1 MLLLLQTFA
10 YAVTFVKPVTRSYKS
25 LGDFVDAVINHC
37 WMCCVLLRRD
47 IMNEHG
53 VLAFYAEEV
62 RRLGIETVVRK
73 CIDHVSPE

>member
-1 MLLLLQTFA
+1 MCRCCNFRVVCYFVCVYHSAFLL
-10 YAVTFVKPVTRSYKS
+10 
-25 LGDFVDAVINHC
+25 DAVINRC
-37 WMCCVLLRRD
+37 DCVCVLLRRD

-53 VLAFYAEEV
+53 VLAFYAEDV